1 MYLPEIEPR
10 MSTRT
15 LVTKL
20 DKIGS
25 VHQDKIYTKMTN
37 KMQQCRVC
45 SLADLHVSIDIFA
58 HQGHLNYS
66 QPLVLYA

>member
-25 VHQDKIYTKMTN
+25 VHQDIICENDQDATVGFVPWPIYMF
-37 KMQQCRVC
+37 RAIF
-45 SLADLHVSIDIFA
+45 SLKGI
-58 HQGHLNYS
+58 
-66 QPLVLYA
+66 